1 MAARLKRRSS
11 IGFGGPGGRRESG
24 GAPEP
29 HTPTPFTQS
38 TEDEEA
44 AERRARNLQRKQAQN
59 LETGQDSPG
68 LERQGSSGRRSIGG
82 ISGLSAAQ
90 LAEHYNNCIK
100 LSAENK
106 ISAKNA
112 FNLQLIDYMAT
123 MIKKKESDMNNFQV
137 AAGTLDASTKI
148 YAYRVDS
155 VYGDTLKIASGLGQA
170 GKQDD
175 GAGGEGGGDGAEDGP
190 GVDDGDPNN
199 PDQPKKKRRLKKSST
214 VEKNLKNINVS
225 KFELEFDVD
234 PLFKKTSSQFDGGA
248 GGNQFLATLSVRD
261 DSCELLLDSDTVM
274 ETVNTG
280 MTPQKDVVGSGFSE
294 VPGLEAGMDNLVV
307 CTTFNNF
314 SFSKWSL
321 DREGQEDDEYNRLNE
336 SISASQ
342 EERSAG
348 NVTGMETEE
357 NAFDAFAVPEPIDD
371 LGDGMVDHDA
381 GVDDMDRSEW
391 SERAVGHSAEGGTR
405 PGFTA
410 ALPMTTADMLSVL
423 TTAPLEY
430 SYFDHGKLGAWAGPK
445 HWKFKPMSKVVQEGE
460 KQKGRKR
467 KEVVQL
473 DYDMYDRNAEDNEE
487 LQEVLEKLSLLL
499 TVPKKSVKLV
509 DKTMKGWNRERST
522 LPEDLHYSGH
532 ELVRLKTVDKMVVQA
547 VKKVPEAEV
556 DDVEDYDYDN
566 AADNDGYCP
575 DIDDEQDAYGDAME
589 DPQQTILG
597 SSMMEGDQEVPS
609 SQVADFAG
617 ENLVEAPKM
626 VDKAALQIGYA
637 KTAKKVDMK
646 RIKRVA
652 WNILTQ
658 ASSEEK
664 ENQSGSPEKQVDK
677 ELVEHN
683 AGGREVEETQFT
695 TLYKTLKQ
703 PTRLPKTM
711 SENLS
716 VPLAFIALLH
726 LCNEESLH
734 LIPSEQMDD
743 FQIVQGKGWCN

>member
-1 MAARLKRRSS
+1 MANRLKRRSS
-11 IGFGGPGGRRESG
+11 IGLAGRRDSLG
-24 GAPEP
+24 DPQ
-29 HTPTPFTQS
+29 TPAPFTQA
-38 TEDEEA
+38 TEDEE
-44 AERRARNLQRKQAQN
+44 AERRARNLQRKHAQN
-59 LETGQDSPG
+59 METGQDSPG

-106 ISAKNA
+106 ISTKNA

-170 GKQDD
+170 GKQEGGEADT
-175 GAGGEGGGDGAEDGP
+175 GEGGDGVEGGEDA
-190 GVDDGDPNN
+190 DANN

-214 VEKNLKNINVS
+214 VEKNLKNINFS

-234 PLFKKTSSQFDGGA
+234 PLFKKTSSQFDGGS
-248 GGNQFLATLSVRD
+248 GGNQFLATLLVRD
-261 DSCELLLDSDTVM
+261 ETCELLLDSDAVL
-274 ETVNTG
+274 ENVNTG
-280 MTPQKDVVGSGFSE
+280 MTPLKPAVGTGFSDL
-294 VPGLEAGMDNLVV
+294 VGLDVNMESLGI
-307 CTTFNNF
+307 CPTFSSF

-321 DREGQEDDEYNRLNE
+321 EGEGEEDDEYNRLNQ

-342 EERSAG
+342 EERAAG
-348 NVTGMETEE
+348 NATEMEE

-371 LGDGMVDHDA
+371 LGDGMADHDV
-381 GVDDMDRSEW
+381 GDDMDRSEW
-391 SERAVGHSAEGGTR
+391 SEKAVGHAGPSR

-410 ALPMTTADMLSVL
+410 NLPMTTADMLSVL

-445 HWKFKPMSKVVQEGE
+445 HWKFKPMSRVVTEADKG
-460 KQKGRKR
+460 KGRKR
-467 KEVVQL
+467 KELIPL
-473 DYDMYDRNAEDNEE
+473 DYDMFDGNKDE
-487 LQEVLEKLSLLL
+487 LQDVLAKLSQLL

-509 DKTMKGWNRERST
+509 DKTMKGWNRDKST

-566 AADNDGYCP
+566 PADNEGYCP
-575 DIDDEQDAYGDAME
+575 DIDDEQDAYGDAI
-589 DPQQTILG
+589 DDNSQPNLG
-597 SSMMEGDQEVPS
+597 SSMLCGDQEVPE
-609 SQVADFAG
+609 SQALGDFVG
-617 ENLVEAPKM
+617 DNLVAAPKM

-646 RIKRVA
+646 RIKHVA
-652 WNILTQ
+652 WSILTQ
-658 ASSEEK
+658 EK
-664 ENQSGSPEKQVDK
+664 ENQSGSPDKQKDQDNVEKRK
-677 ELVEHN
+677 
-683 AGGREVEETQFT
+683 EVEETQFT
-695 TLYKTLKQ
+695 SLYKTLKQ

-711 SENLS
+711 SDNLS

-726 LCNEESLH
+726 LCNEESLQ
-734 LIPSEQMDD
+734 LIPSESLDD
-743 FQIVQGKGWCN
+743 FKIIQGRGWCN

>member
-11 IGFGGPGGRRESG
+11 IGFGGLAGGRRESG
-24 GAPEP
+24 GVPEP
-29 HTPTPFTQS
+29 QTPTPFTQT

-170 GKQDD
+170 SKQD
-175 GAGGEGGGDGAEDGP
+175 GPEGGMGGDMEEGAAE
-190 GVDDGDPNN
+190 DGDPNN

-234 PLFKKTSSQFDGGA
+234 PLFKKTSSQFDGGS

-261 DSCELLLDSDTVM
+261 ETCELLLDSDAVM
-274 ETVNTG
+274 DTVNTG
-280 MTPQKDVVGSGFSE
+280 LTPQKEVVGSGFSE
-294 VPGLEAGMDNLVV
+294 VPGLDSGIDSLLV
-307 CTTFNNF
+307 CPTFSNF
-314 SFSKWSL
+314 SFSTWNIDK
-321 DREGQEDDEYNRLNE
+321 EGEENEEYNRLNE

-342 EERSAG
+342 EERASG

-371 LGDGMVDHDA
+371 YGDGMVDHDT
-381 GVDDMDRSEW
+381 GGDDMDRTEW
-391 SERAVGHSAEGGTR
+391 SERAVGHAAQGGPR

-410 ALPMTTADMLSVL
+410 SLPMTTADMLTIL

-445 HWKFKPMSKVVQEGE
+445 HWKFKPMSKVVAEGE
-460 KQKGRKR
+460 KQKGRKK
-467 KEVVQL
+467 KELVQL
-473 DYDMYDRNAEDNEE
+473 DYDMYDGKEDKEE
-487 LQEVLEKLSLLL
+487 LQGMLEKLGLLL

-547 VKKVPEAEV
+547 VKRVPDAEV
-556 DDVEDYDYDN
+556 DDVADYDYDN
-566 AADNDGYCP
+566 PADIDGYCP
-575 DIDDEQDAYGDAME
+575 DIDDEQDAYGDAID
-589 DPQQTILG
+589 DPSQPNLG
-597 SSMMEGDQEVPS
+597 SSLLGGDQEVPD

-617 ENLVEAPKM
+617 DNLVTAPKM

-646 RIKRVA
+646 RIKNVA
-652 WNILTQ
+652 WSILTQ
-658 ASSEEK
+658 EK

-677 ELVEHN
+677 EAVDLNNREK
-683 AGGREVEETQFT
+683 EVEETQFT
-695 TLYKTLKQ
+695 SLYKTLKQ
-703 PTRLPKTM
+703 PTKLPKTM

-716 VPLAFIALLH
+716 VPLAFIG
-726 LCNEESLH
+726 EYQI
-734 LIPSEQMDD
+734 IPPILYQHFF
-743 FQIVQGKGWCN
+743 FQPSFTFAMRRTCT